1 MALISTK
8 ETVVG
13 MKRETVAGTAATLGA
28 MDIFEVNAPP
38 TMQGTVEQIERTVL
52 RGTLD
57 DLATVAGKKGTG
69 GNVGV
74 EPVGGGTSNPVPQWG
89 ALTEAAFGGR
99 PVTQVIAV
107 YKAFAD
113 DGGVFTDE
121 TTAANEVT
129 ADDVTLLPAVE
140 VIGDAYYFGDL
151 ARFSGVRLNIS
162 TAGVGTA
169 VVWEYYNGSAWVD
182 LSTVA
187 RGFID
192 NTVGLTVAGTKD
204 VLFEIPTDWAV
215 TTVNAITTTYWVRL
229 RCTAGSF
236 TTQPKAAQAWLLTR
250 GTASLVVAASTTT
263 VLIVTTGHGLKFK
276 AGMAVACQIG
286 TDDHVEGRFIT
297 SISTDALTVSPP
309 FTAAPTT
316 GKAVYPTA
324 SFNLGAGLSAYSDA
338 WTIEEW
344 FASVFFKHTLCKCTS
359 MDFNAPN
366 VGAIPSL
373 QFTFQGK
380 EGISGAGAPPAFLS
394 TPGLPIMAMSCQ
406 LYKAGVAI
414 DLTSLMVKLA
424 NTATVRGA
432 LNSSGVS
439 DIAITKRRTEG
450 SFNVFM
456 EDKTFYDDYLA
467 GTEFELFAQV
477 GTARGNMMLLR
488 CPAIKYT
495 AAPIGDKDEAKE
507 YQMTFRAN
515 TVAAAG
521 NDSLY
526 MAFA

>member
-1 MALISTK
+1 MSLISVK
-8 ETVVG
+8 ETTVG

-28 MDIFEVNAPP
+28 MDIFEVNGSP
-38 TMQGTVEQIERTVL
+38 TMQGTVEQIERNVL
-52 RGTLD
+52 RTTLD
-57 DLATVAGKKGTG
+57 DLATMPGKQGTG
-69 GNVGV
+69 GNVSV

-89 ALTEAAFGGR
+89 ALAEAAFGGR

-121 TTAANEVT
+121 TTVANQSTV
-129 ADDVTLLPAVE
+129 DDMTLLPAVE

-151 ARFSGVRLNIS
+151 ARFSGVRLVIT

-169 VVWEYYNGSAWVD
+169 VVWEYYNGSDWVD

-192 NTVGLTVAGTKD
+192 NTVGLTVAGTKEL
-204 VLFEIPTDWAV
+204 LFEPPANWAV
-215 TTVNAITTTYWVRL
+215 TTVNAITSTYWVRV
-229 RCTAGSF
+229 RCSTGSF
-236 TTQPKAAQAWLLTR
+236 TTQPKGGQAWLLTR
-250 GTASLVVAASTTT
+250 GTNSLVVAASTTT
-263 VLIVTTGHGLKFK
+263 VLNVTAGDGLKFK

-316 GKAVYPTA
+316 GKVVYFTA

-338 WTIEEW
+338 WTIQQW
-344 FASVFFKHTLCKCTS
+344 FSAVNFQHTLCKCTA

-366 VGAIPSL
+366 VGAIPPL

-380 EGISGAGAPPAFLS
+380 QGISGAGAAPAFTS

-424 NTATVRGA
+424 NTATVRGG
-432 LNSSGVS
+432 LNSTGVS

-467 GTEFELFAQV
+467 GTEFELFAQI
-477 GTARGNMMLLR
+477 GTARGNMMLIR

-495 AAPIGDKDEAKE
+495 AAPINDKDEAKE